1 MSNGI
6 SNPRQSAPSMV
17 EIVDLAASAES
28 GEYTEGV
35 LAGLALAGRAD
46 MQGTFLTLLLLA
58 ADTGVSLAELVA
70 LETAGGAR

>member
-1 MSNGI
+1 
-6 SNPRQSAPSMV
+6 
-17 EIVDLAASAES
+17 
-28 GEYTEGV
+28 
-35 LAGLALAGRAD
+35 